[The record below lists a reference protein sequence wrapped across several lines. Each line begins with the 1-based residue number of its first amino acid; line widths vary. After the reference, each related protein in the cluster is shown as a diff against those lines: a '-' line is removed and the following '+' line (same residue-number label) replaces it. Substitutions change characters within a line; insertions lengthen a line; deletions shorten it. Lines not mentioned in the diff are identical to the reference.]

1 MGKPNKE
8 SLQHRILNRNPED
21 VTPEDAA
28 LADEYIKPHNLQQCR
43 EASTGTATFYRWV
56 SNSYTYAMVCSH
68 MRGLFSI
75 MTGNL
80 VFTYINVYL
89 AHYEIFHAKL
99 VREASVL
106 IKGYCPI
113 SDQ

>member
-56 SNSYTYAMVCSH
+56 SNSYTFAMVCSH
-68 MRGLFSI
+68 
-75 MTGNL
+75 NL
-80 VFTYINVYL
+80 QQC
-89 AHYEIFHAKL
+89 
-99 VREASVL
+99 REASTGTATFYRWVSNS
-106 IKGYCPI
+106 YTY
-113 SDQ
+113 SMV

>member
-56 SNSYTYAMVCSH
+56 SNSYTV
-68 MRGLFSI
+68 
-75 MTGNL
+75 
-80 VFTYINVYL
+80 
-89 AHYEIFHAKL
+89 KP
-99 VREASVL
+99 VL
-106 IKGYCPI
+106 SDHSKKTKHWHSRPI
-113 SDQ
+113 IA

>member
-28 LADEYIKPHNLQQCR
+28 LADEYIKSHNLQQCR

-56 SNSYTYAMVCSH
+56 SNSYTVKPVLSDHSKKDQTLAFKTDYFLMQVK
-68 MRGLFSI
+68 SI
-75 MTGNL
+75 AEYSKRAFCNT
-80 VFTYINVYL
+80 FDFI
-89 AHYEIFHAKL
+89 
-99 VREASVL
+99 
-106 IKGYCPI
+106 
-113 SDQ
+113 